1 MLIRSSCTRK
11 TPPQATPPRYIL
23 APSNRR
29 SMPLPAHP
37 FHASIFPCKS
47 RQQTLRSGKSRRCN
61 SNFHAADCRAKCKFW
76 ACASTW
82 ACRRVTRSLGGGS
95 YQEELISASIH
106 SFPICLGARADRLG
120 ERGANPYLM
129 LFSQQRCQGYLL
141 LSCKRDGCAGFRTW
155 EMLRLQ
161 SWLWAMRELCALLL
175 GFWGVVLMWSDI
187 ALASCS

>member
-1 MLIRSSCTRK
+1 MQQQFPRCRLQSKMQVLGMRK
-11 TPPQATPPRYIL
+11 YVGLQ
-23 APSNRR
+23 
-29 SMPLPAHP
+29 
-37 FHASIFPCKS
+37 KS
-47 RQQTLRSGKSRRCN
+47 DKKL
-61 SNFHAADCRAKCKFW
+61 
-76 ACASTW
+76 
-82 ACRRVTRSLGGGS
+82 GGS

-106 SFPICLGARADRLG
+106 SFPIWLGARADRSG
-120 ERGANPYLM
+120 DRGANPYLM